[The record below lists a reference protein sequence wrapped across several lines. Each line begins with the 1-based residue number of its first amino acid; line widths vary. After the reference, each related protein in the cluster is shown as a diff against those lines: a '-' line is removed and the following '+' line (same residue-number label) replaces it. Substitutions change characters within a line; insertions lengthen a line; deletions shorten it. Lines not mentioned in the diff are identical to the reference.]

1 MWSASSGW
9 ASSAAN
15 VAVAAT
21 LQAPVFPAEGD
32 IFQTLSTLYQRECA
46 DRSLSSMMLP
56 VAEHVFASSPVAGHE
71 EMSSPASLRWSLVGE
86 AFRGSS
92 NGRFDAMLDCDNFTS
107 MPDVVEAM
115 RELGAAQHEV
125 GLRRVPLLAVWGV
138 DAATPAQLEELTAV
152 TAAFLETVR

>member
-1 MWSASSGW
+1 
-9 ASSAAN
+9 
-15 VAVAAT
+15 
-21 LQAPVFPAEGD
+21 
-32 IFQTLSTLYQRECA
+32 
-46 DRSLSSMMLP
+46 MLP

-71 EMSSPASLRWSLVGE
+71 EMSSPLSSPANLRWSVVGE

-92 NGRFDAMLDCDNFTS
+92 NGRFDAVLDCDNFTS
-107 MPDVVEAM
+107 MSDVAEAM
-115 RELGAAQHEV
+115 RELAAAQHEV